1 MTYAGL
7 GTRFGALF
15 LLTITLVL
23 FNVIKKRSETKLKK
37 KFFKKNGGLLLQQ
50 QLSSNENNIQNIK
63 LFNLKELEKATDHF
77 SENRIVSNGGQGTV
91 FQGMLSD
98 GRIIAIK
105 KCNTVQEGTIEQFMR
120 FLFFSKVNHRNVV
133 KLIGCCLETEVPLMV
148 YEFIPNGT
156 LFPYLH
162 DENKEFPLTWIN
174 MHLRT
179 SIHRNCRI
187 SFSTYTQQLPHQ
199 FIIET

>member
-7 GTRFGALF
+7 GTSFGALF
-15 LLTITLVL
+15 LITITLVL

-77 SENRIVSNGGQGTV
+77 SENRIVSNGGQGIV
-91 FQGMLSD
+91 FQGKLSD

-105 KCNTVQEGTIEQFMR
+105 KCNTVQEGNIEQFINEI
-120 FLFFSKVNHRNVV
+120 FILSKINHRNVV

-148 YEFIPNGT
+148 YEFIPNGK

-162 DENKEFPLTWIN
+162 DRGGKNYP
-174 MHLRT
+174 
-179 SIHRNCRI
+179 
-187 SFSTYTQQLPHQ
+187 YP
-199 FIIET
+199 